1 MSSKPESILNSLR
14 SRVWLA
20 VCGLA
25 LANCIAGVAAYL
37 IGTLVLSSP
46 LIPVLFAFALATI
59 VTLIYGRWLADEVV
73 RPVKKVNLA
82 LKSIERNPTA
92 QLPSATGSSETDEI
106 LISIQR
112 NNRQFVNLI
121 TLMDRAAAGDTQGA
135 LQPLES
141 SDRITNSF
149 QKLVGKVADSIDALE
164 RLEAMRLSIR
174 TLANEA
180 SRIDSF
186 RTIDD
191 LNTESEHTADLARAL
206 NGCLARLAAEMH
218 DIRSEVTRSAPIAE
232 DAGTAVRSSR
242 EALEST
248 VESISS
254 AISSIKAGERSDP
267 AGGNAGIEGLAE
279 ARSAEAFPSVAE
291 KIREAAERAALPRRH
306 SSELQRLMRRLRE
319 RASALAGVI
328 RSVDDISRRVKLVS
342 LNSSLSSAG
351 GPIEALADEFKTM
364 AERADRLKKEIADLE
379 RAIGTE
385 IGDCESAVRE
395 LISSGSDLHIAV
407 GNSAAVL
414 TDLVPAIEVLASVPA
429 KAAALNADQARS
441 RENVLRALS
450 SGFFDLENCLPRLRS
465 AEQKISTLCDAV
477 RIEPL
482 PAAIND
488 VSSQAVPPAAR
499 APEQSEGETDR

>member
-1 MSSKPESILNSLR
+1 
-14 SRVWLA
+14 
-20 VCGLA
+20 
-25 LANCIAGVAAYL
+25 
-37 IGTLVLSSP
+37 
-46 LIPVLFAFALATI
+46 
-59 VTLIYGRWLADEVV
+59 
-73 RPVKKVNLA
+73 KVNLA

-121 TLMDRAAAGDTQGA
+121 TLMDRAAAGDTQAA

-149 QKLVGKVADSIDALE
+149 QKLVGKVADPIDALE

-174 TLANEA
+174 TLTNEA
-180 SRIDSF
+180 SRIDRF
-186 RTIDD
+186 RTITE
-191 LNTESEHTADLARAL
+191 LNTDSEHTVDLARAL

-218 DIRSEVTRSAPIAE
+218 DIRSEVSRSAPIAE
-232 DAGTAVRSSR
+232 DAGIAVRSSR
-242 EALEST
+242 EAVEST
-248 VESISS
+248 VEAISS
-254 AISSIKAGERSDP
+254 AITSIKTVERSEP
-267 AGGNAGIEGLAE
+267 AGGNSNVEGLAE

-291 KIREAAERAALPRRH
+291 KIREAAERATLPRRH

-328 RSVDDISRRVKLVS
+328 RSVDDISRRIKLVS

-395 LISSGSDLHIAV
+395 LNSSGSDLHIAI

-414 TDLVPAIEVLASVPA
+414 TEMVPAIEVLASVPA
-429 KAAALNADQARS
+429 KAAASKADQTRS
-441 RENVLRALS
+441 RENILRALS
-450 SGFFDLENCLPRLRS
+450 SGFFDLENCVPRLRS
-465 AEQKISTLCDAV
+465 AEQKIGALCDAV
-477 RIEPL
+477 RKEPL
-482 PAAIND
+482 PAEFNA
-488 VSSQAVPPAAR
+488 VASQPMPPALQPA
-499 APEQSEGETDR
+499 EHNEGETDR

>member
-46 LIPVLFAFALATI
+46 LIPVLFAFALATV

-112 NNRQFVNLI
+112 NNRQFVNLL

-141 SDRITNSF
+141 SDRITSSF

-164 RLEAMRLSIR
+164 RLEAMRTSIR
-174 TLANEA
+174 SLTNEA
-180 SRIDSF
+180 SRIEGF
-186 RTIDD
+186 RTVTE
-191 LNTESEHTADLARAL
+191 LNADSEHTAELARAL
-206 NGCLARLAAEMH
+206 NGCLARLAAEIH
-218 DIRSEVTRSAPIAE
+218 DTRSEASRSAPIAE
-232 DAGTAVRSSR
+232 DAGAAVRGSR
-242 EALEST
+242 EAVEAT

-254 AISSIKAGERSDP
+254 AITSIKSGERSDSTVGNGSV
-267 AGGNAGIEGLAE
+267 AGLPE
-279 ARSAEAFPSVAE
+279 ARSAESFPSVAE
-291 KIREAAERAALPRRH
+291 KIREAAERATLPRRH
-306 SSELQRLMRRLRE
+306 ASELQRLMRRLRE
-319 RASALAGVI
+319 RTSALAGVI
-328 RSVDDISRRVKLVS
+328 RSVDDISRRVKLIS
-342 LNSSLSSAG
+342 LNSSLSSGG

-364 AERADRLKKEIADLE
+364 AERGDRLKKEIADLE

-395 LISSGSDLHIAV
+395 LVSSGSDLHIAI
-407 GNSAAVL
+407 GNSAAML
-414 TDLVPAIEVLASVPA
+414 TEMVPAIEVLAAVPA
-429 KAAALNADQARS
+429 KAAAVNAEQARG
-441 RENVLRALS
+441 RENILRALS
-450 SGFFDLENCLPRLRS
+450 SGFFELENCLPRLRS
-465 AEQKISTLCDAV
+465 AEQKIATLCDAV
-477 RIEPL
+477 RIERPTDEFDSK
-482 PAAIND
+482 AA
-488 VSSQAVPPAAR
+488 QPMPPALQA
-499 APEQSEGETDR
+499 AEHSEGETGQ